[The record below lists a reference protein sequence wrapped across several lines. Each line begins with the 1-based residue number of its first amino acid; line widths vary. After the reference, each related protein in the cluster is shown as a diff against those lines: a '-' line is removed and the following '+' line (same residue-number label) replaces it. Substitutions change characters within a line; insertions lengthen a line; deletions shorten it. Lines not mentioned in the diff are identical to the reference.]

1 MRARITEIAT
11 LGALASIVVVVVI
24 ANQTRSDNADR
35 DGGVEEQSD
44 AAAVLAAASYQLLTV
59 DHGFG
64 ADAVAPFSQVHVA
77 EQIGDRPGML
87 LRSLERELI
96 AAAVNQ
102 AGADVDFE
110 TDPNG
115 LIEKLFD
122 APRPGVAVV
131 VFDELRLETGRAE
144 IDLHLW
150 CGSLCGIFL
159 TYEVIQEDGGWIITG
174 PIGPIAMS

>member
-11 LGALASIVVVVVI
+11 LGVLASIVVIVVI
-24 ANQTRSDNADR
+24 ANETRSDNAGR
-35 DGGVEEQSD
+35 DDGVEGQSD
-44 AAAVLAAASYQLLTV
+44 AAAVLAAATYRLLTV

-64 ADAVAPFSQVHVA
+64 ADAVAPFSEVHVA
-77 EQIGDRPGML
+77 EQVGTRAGAL
-87 LRSLERELI
+87 LQSLERQLI
-96 AAAVNQ
+96 AAAVSQ

-131 VFDELRLETGRAE
+131 VFDEFRLETGRAE

-159 TYEVIQEDGGWIITG
+159 TYEAIQEDGVWIITG